1 MVSSVADLLAGWE
14 LGLPADDGR
23 RAVLLHSLA
32 RPGEPADR
40 LLATPVGE
48 RDGDLI
54 GLRRRLFGDAVPLR
68 AACAECGEEL
78 EFAFDL
84 AAVPATPEPAAD
96 GRVTSGDW
104 AVSVRPPSAGD
115 LLAAAAVPPGQ
126 ARQALLAACV
136 VDATRGDRPVRADE
150 LPAEVR
156 RLVAEAC
163 AAADPRADI
172 TLAIACAVCGHK
184 TAATLDIGAVLWAEL
199 DHWARGLLLDVHL
212 LACTYGWTEAEVFAL
227 SPLRRR
233 YYLELAGH
241 D

>member
-1 MVSSVADLLAGWE
+1 MVSSVPELLAGWE
-14 LGLPADDGR
+14 LGLSADESR
-23 RAVLLHSLA
+23 RAVVLHSLA

-48 RDGDLI
+48 RDADLLA
-54 GLRRRLFGDAVPLR
+54 LRRRLFGDAVPLR
-68 AACAECGEEL
+68 ATCAGCDEEL

-84 AAVPATPEPAAD
+84 AAVPAPAGPA
-96 GRVTSGDW
+96 GERRVTSGDW
-104 AVSVRPPSAGD
+104 SVLVRPPTAGD
-115 LLAAAAVPPGQ
+115 LLAAAAAPPDR
-126 ARQALLAACV
+126 ARQVLLAACV
-136 VDATRGDRPVRADE
+136 VEATRRQRPARADQ

-172 TLAIACAVCGHK
+172 TLAVACAMCGHR
-184 TAATLDIGAVLWAEL
+184 TAAALDIGAVLWAEL
-199 DHWARGLLLDVHL
+199 DTWARGLLLDVHL
-212 LACTYGWTEAEVFAL
+212 LARTYGWTEAEVFAL

>member
-1 MVSSVADLLAGWE
+1 MVSSVPDLLAGWE
-14 LGLPADDGR
+14 LGLSADESR
-23 RAVLLHSLA
+23 RAVVLHSLA

-40 LLATPVGE
+40 LLAMPVGE
-48 RDGDLI
+48 RDGDLVA
-54 GLRRRLFGDAVPLR
+54 LRRRLFGDAVPLR
-68 AACAECGEEL
+68 AACGECGEEL

-84 AAVPATPEPAAD
+84 AAIPAAAEPD
-96 GRVTSGDW
+96 GERRVTSGDW
-104 AVSVRPPSAGD
+104 TVLVRQPTAGD
-115 LLAAAAVPPGQ
+115 LLAVAAAPPGR
-126 ARQALLAACV
+126 ARLVLLAACV
-136 VDATRGDRPVRADE
+136 AEATRGQQPASADQ
-150 LPAEVR
+150 LPPEVC

-184 TAATLDIGAVLWAEL
+184 TAAALDIGAVLWAEL
-199 DHWARGLLLDVHL
+199 DNWARSLLLDVHL
-212 LACTYGWTEAEVFAL
+212 LARTYGWTEADVFAL

>member
-1 MVSSVADLLAGWE
+1 MVSSVPDLLAGWE
-14 LGLPADDGR
+14 LGLPADESR

-32 RPGEPADR
+32 RPGEQADR
-40 LLATPVGE
+40 LLGMPVGE
-48 RDGDLI
+48 RDADLV

-84 AAVPATPEPAAD
+84 AAVPAAAEPA
-96 GRVTSGDW
+96 GEQRVTSGDW
-104 AVSVRPPSAGD
+104 TVLVRPPTAGD
-115 LLAAAAVPPGQ
+115 LLALAAVPPEQ
-126 ARQALLAACV
+126 ARQALLATCV
-136 VDATRGDRPVRADE
+136 VEATRGQRPARADQ
-150 LPAEVR
+150 LPAKVR

-184 TAATLDIGAVLWAEL
+184 TTAALDIGAVLWAEL